1 MTTNTP
7 KPRTMSSPIH
17 LPGLVNPHDLS
28 ADRQFSMNLARGLE
42 VLRAFTLADPM
53 LGNRE
58 ISDRTGLPKPT
69 VSRLTYTL
77 TLLGYLSR
85 VEGLQKY
92 RLGSGVLSLGY
103 PLLANMRVRQIA
115 RPIME
120 KVARETGCSVNLGM
134 RDRTN
139 VVYVDTCRVDHGN
152 VYQPD
157 IGSTRPLL
165 SSAIGRALILAC
177 PPPERKAILNRLK
190 VEDPKRFAVE
200 KAQWE
205 AEQSAFSERGYC
217 YSRGDWRK
225 EIHAVAVPIR
235 QAPREEPLALNCT
248 MSTLRLGRNTL
259 EKLAA
264 RHLLDAVQQIELACG
279 LH

>member
-1 MTTNTP
+1 MRSNTP
-7 KPRTMSSPIH
+7 KLRTMSPIH

-28 ADRQFSMNLARGLE
+28 ADRQFSMNLARGME
-42 VLRAFTLADPM
+42 VLRAFTLADPL

-103 PLLANMRVRQIA
+103 PLLANMHVRQIA

-120 KVARETGCSVNLGM
+120 KLARETGCSVNLGM
-134 RDRTN
+134 RDRIN
-139 VVYVDTCRVDHGN
+139 VVYVDTCRVDQGN

-157 IGSTRPLL
+157 IGSTRQLL
-165 SSAIGRALILAC
+165 STAIGRALILAC
-177 PPPERKAILNRLK
+177 PPPEREAILNRLK
-190 VEDPKRFAVE
+190 VEDPKRFAAE
-200 KAQWE
+200 IPQWE
-205 AEQSAFSERGYC
+205 AEQSAFAERGYC

-225 EIHAVAVPIR
+225 DIHAVAAPIR
-235 QAPREEPLALNCT
+235 QAAREEPLALNCT
-248 MSTLRLGRNTL
+248 MSTFRLGKNTL
-259 EKLAA
+259 GKLAA
-264 RHLLDAVQQIELACG
+264 HHLLDAVQQIELACG

>member
-1 MTTNTP
+1 MRSNTP
-7 KPRTMSSPIH
+7 KLRTMSPIH

-28 ADRQFSMNLARGLE
+28 TDRQFSMNLARGME

-103 PLLANMRVRQIA
+103 PLLANMHVRQIA

-120 KVARETGCSVNLGM
+120 KLARETGCSVNLGM
-134 RDRTN
+134 RDRTH
-139 VVYVDTCRVDHGN
+139 VVYVDAVRADKGN
-152 VYQPD
+152 AHLPD
-157 IGSTRPLL
+157 IGTTRPLL
-165 SSAIGRALILAC
+165 LSAIGFALILAS
-177 PPPERKAILNRLK
+177 PPTERAAILNYLK
-190 VEDPKRFAVE
+190 VHDKTVFDASRTAYEEAQKLFA
-200 KAQWE
+200 
-205 AEQSAFSERGYC
+205 AEGYC
-217 YSRGDWRK
+217 HVTGVWRK
-225 EIHAVAVPIR
+225 EIHAVAVPIAR
-235 QAPREEPLALNCT
+235 PPGEPLLAMNCT
-248 MSTLRLGRNTL
+248 LYARR
-259 EKLAA
+259 AA
-264 RHLLDAVQQIELACG
+264 SKNLPRDVVPLLKDAVEELEAAQG
-279 LH
+279 LR

>member
-1 MTTNTP
+1 MNTSTR
-7 KPRTMSSPIH
+7 KSRTMSSIH
-17 LPGLVNPHDLS
+17 LPGLVNPHDLC
-28 ADRQFSMNLARGLE
+28 ADRQFSMNLARGME
-42 VLRAFTLADPM
+42 VLRAFTLADPL

-85 VEGLQKY
+85 VDGLQKY

-120 KVARETGCSVNLGM
+120 RVARETGCTVNLGM

-139 VVYVDTCRVDHGN
+139 VVYVDTCRVDQGN

-165 SSAIGRALILAC
+165 SSAIGRALILAS
-177 PPPERKAILNRLK
+177 PLPERKAILNRLK
-190 VEDPKRFAVE
+190 VEDPQRFTLD
-200 KAQWE
+200 KPQWE
-205 AEQSAFSERGYC
+205 ADQTAFSERGYC

-225 EIHAVAVPIR
+225 DIHAVAAPIR
-235 QAPREEPLALNCT
+235 QAQREEPLALNCT
-248 MSTLRLGRNTL
+248 LSTFRLGKDTL

-264 RHLLDAVQQIELACG
+264 DRLLDAIQQIEAACG